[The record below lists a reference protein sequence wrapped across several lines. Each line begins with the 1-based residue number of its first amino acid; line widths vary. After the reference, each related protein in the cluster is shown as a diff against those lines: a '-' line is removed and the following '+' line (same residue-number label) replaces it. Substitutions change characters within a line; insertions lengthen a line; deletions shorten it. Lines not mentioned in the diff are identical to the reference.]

1 MKLQKVKTKTS
12 QRYLWCGLAVL
23 AVCAL
28 LPDMALAS
36 GGLDEFAGP
45 FEKVVNTITGKW
57 GQLISVGGMAVCGV
71 VFIFNRQDMGE
82 GFKMLLQVVFG
93 ICFIAFASSI
103 VTAMFSFSGAV
114 I

>member
-45 FEKVVNTITGKW
+45 FEKVVKEVDPFFRQFGGKFK
-57 GQLISVGGMAVCGV
+57 VGLCH
-71 VFIFNRQDMGE
+71 
-82 GFKMLLQVVFG
+82 
-93 ICFIAFASSI
+93 S
-103 VTAMFSFSGAV
+103 
-114 I
+114 